1 MSASYSAPLQVVGF
15 ESSRRGDADRGP
27 LVRVRGDDARMRMVQ
42 DGELAW
48 VEGPRRKDL
57 AQVVIDDSVPRGCV
71 VLRDILGV
79 AVSDVIRLIKPDFDR
94 ERDPRAFA

>member
-1 MSASYSAPLQVVGF
+1 MSGYSAPLQVVGF
-15 ESSRRGDADRGP
+15 IASRRGDAERGP
-27 LVRVRGDDARMRMVQ
+27 LVRVRSDDARLRLLQ

-48 VEGPRRKDL
+48 VEGPRRRDL
-57 AQVVIDDSVPRGCV
+57 AQVVIDDTLPRGGV

-79 AVSDVIRLIKPDFDR
+79 AVSDVIRVIKPDFDR